1 MTEKNQPEIEL
12 LLNGEPYGANTRCHR
27 HRGSRVH
34 WKRRLLICVLTIE
47 TCFVLPK
54 FAHGQFLSVFDS
66 IFSSIQNDIGSSL
79 GQINQIMQQT
89 QKLYQTTLAPLAA
102 LNQARGFVLNSI
114 NSFRGQMNQIFN
126 TSFTSAVTPGPQ
138 QFESILHSRLSSEIP
153 ALQTSFFSNYGTI
166 RSIQMTDPKK
176 NPNKQRRSFF
186 WQRKPCLLPDFTKP
200 TIAAEALQCEGQP
213 WYRPSLLMVAIVVL
227 AVLAILPTRANGQFG
242 IDTAAI
248 LAALSKMQSLM
259 NTFIATPLKTINQ
272 YEQSVAKYEQE
283 VMYPLVAINQA
294 KSSVMQFENQFNQ
307 VSGMFRVNV
316 SSATLP
322 QSQNL
327 ESLLLSR
334 NAQNVPIVSGQFQNV
349 YGVVMAQN
357 AASPQMRTMTDM
369 TDAQA
374 QDAMKRAIEIDALA
388 DAELNEA
395 NQMGQQISQ
404 AAPGSAPI
412 LEAEAD
418 VWVVRANAY
427 TQAALAELMRTRGID
442 LANQSKT
449 SKLATTDNTN
459 NNGLINGALT
469 NR

>member
-1 MTEKNQPEIEL
+1 
-12 LLNGEPYGANTRCHR
+12 
-27 HRGSRVH
+27 
-34 WKRRLLICVLTIE
+34 
-47 TCFVLPK
+47 
-54 FAHGQFLSVFDS
+54 
-66 IFSSIQNDIGSSL
+66 
-79 GQINQIMQQT
+79 
-89 QKLYQTTLAPLAA
+89 
-102 LNQARGFVLNSI
+102 
-114 NSFRGQMNQIFN
+114 
-126 TSFTSAVTPGPQ
+126 
-138 QFESILHSRLSSEIP
+138 
-153 ALQTSFFSNYGTI
+153 
-166 RSIQMTDPKK
+166 MTDPKK

-186 WQRKPCLLPDFTKP
+186 WQRKPCLLPDLTKP
-200 TIAAEALQCEGQP
+200 TIAAEALQRVRKP
-213 WYRPSLLMVAIVVL
+213 WYRPSLLKVAIVVL

-334 NAQNVPIVSGQFQNV
+334 NAANVPIVSGQFQNV

>member
-1 MTEKNQPEIEL
+1 
-12 LLNGEPYGANTRCHR
+12 
-27 HRGSRVH
+27 
-34 WKRRLLICVLTIE
+34 
-47 TCFVLPK
+47 
-54 FAHGQFLSVFDS
+54 
-66 IFSSIQNDIGSSL
+66 
-79 GQINQIMQQT
+79 
-89 QKLYQTTLAPLAA
+89 
-102 LNQARGFVLNSI
+102 
-114 NSFRGQMNQIFN
+114 
-126 TSFTSAVTPGPQ
+126 
-138 QFESILHSRLSSEIP
+138 
-153 ALQTSFFSNYGTI
+153 
-166 RSIQMTDPKK
+166 MTDPNK

-186 WQRKPCLLPDFTKP
+186 WQRKPCLPPDLTKP
-200 TIAAEALQCEGQP
+200 TIAAEARQREGQP
-213 WYRPSLLMVAIVVL
+213 WYRPSLLKAAIVVL
-227 AVLAILPTRANGQFG
+227 AVLAVLPTRANGQFG

-412 LEAEAD
+412 L
-418 VWVVRANAY
+418 
-427 TQAALAELMRTRGID
+427 
-442 LANQSKT
+442 
-449 SKLATTDNTN
+449 
-459 NNGLINGALT
+459 
-469 NR
+469 